1 MSDNPKGPCKGICV
15 QYKATKPKGG
25 LGRYA
30 SGQVRCQVCDIFMTR
45 NGCHDKDG
53 NPADENTSGL
63 WCNCCNY
70 RVTSRP
76 HSKLYNEKLKTY
88 KEIKSLAEQNLESE
102 DDITSGFESEENEE
116 ESSIIEDESLPFPST
131 EVLNNAKTQIRE
143 KILIDDSTIE
153 QIVSTLISGKNI
165 LLVGA
170 VGSGKTH
177 LAIILP
183 KLVWKEVGGYY
194 PDVYTATSDWTTQ
207 NVIGGIYPKLDGKN
221 NVVFDVQNG
230 CVTETVLKNWSK
242 EGERISFD
250 DGENQY
256 RGVWLVIDEFNR
268 ANIDKAFG
276 QLFTALE
283 YKRLQIPTTDQNK
296 PHEEIIIPDDYRI
309 IGTLNTADK
318 HFLHSLSDALKRRFA
333 IIEIPIPTYEQ
344 KSSELYFVVK
354 KALEDLKGINTT
366 LQTDDAK
373 MEIVNGSDP
382 EAERIL
388 ETLYTLMLYTRE
400 IKPLGTALLISM
412 FRFMIVNHTITNDWV
427 KSLDLALT
435 SIIAPQ
441 LESLPYWTLK
451 VARAV
456 YCSDPGVFFKNDP
469 EIVQGNEN
477 YRVDFDN
484 FIKFLRKL
492 KPLPDAIP
500 RRFKN
505 STLTEDDVKLLTPWS
520 QENPRPVLQNFRKA
534 ITSYIEEKNMAEE
547 LEIE

>member
-15 QYKATKPKGG
+15 RYKAKKPVGI
-25 LGRYA
+25 GRYA

-45 NGCHDKDG
+45 DGCHDKDG
-53 NPADENTSGL
+53 NPADEDTSGL

-88 KEIKSLAEQNLESE
+88 KEMKSLAEQNLESE
-102 DDITSGFESEENEE
+102 GDTPSF
-116 ESSIIEDESLPFPST
+116 EDEDDDEFIPIENGSLQFPST
-131 EVLNNAKTQIRE
+131 KALEEAKTTIRE
-143 KILIDDSTIE
+143 KILIEDSTVE

-177 LAIILP
+177 LATILP
-183 KLVWKEVGGYY
+183 QLVWKEIGGYY
-194 PDVYTATSDWTTQ
+194 PEVYTATSDWTTQ

-230 CVTETVLKNWSK
+230 CITETVLKNWSK
-242 EGERISFD
+242 EGERVSFD
-250 DGENQY
+250 DGDDQY

-296 PHEEIIIPDDYRI
+296 PYEEILIPDDYRI

-318 HFLHSLSDALKRRFA
+318 HYLHSLSDALKRRFA

-354 KALEDLKGINTT
+354 KALEDLEGVKTT

-373 MEIVNGSDP
+373 MEIVKGSDP
-382 EAERIL
+382 EAEKIL
-388 ETLYTLMLYTRE
+388 ETLYTLMLHTRE

-412 FRFMIVNHTITNDWV
+412 FRFMIVNHTITNDWI
-427 KSLDLALT
+427 KSLDLALA
-435 SIIAPQ
+435 SIVAPQ

-451 VARAV
+451 VCRSV
-456 YCSDPGVFFKNDP
+456 YCSDPGVFFKTDR
-469 EIVQGNEN
+469 EIIQGNEN

-484 FIKFLRKL
+484 FVKFLRKL
-492 KPLPDAIP
+492 KPLPDAIS

-520 QENPRPVLQNFRKA
+520 QENPRPSLPNFRKM
-534 ITSYIEEKNMAEE
+534 ITSYIEEKSIVEE